1 MVPTCCS
8 QQSAAEGELHAPD
21 WSFKARNIFLVHI
34 STRLKMNIH
43 ISILIYK
50 KKHFVDRIG
59 KIRVQAIGCSLNHVQ
74 SVFGMKFRPNIMIT
88 LYLSVTSFR

>member
-21 WSFKARNIFLVHI
+21 WSFKARNIFFVHI
-34 STRLKMNIH
+34 GTRLKMNIH

-50 KKHFVDRIG
+50 KNTSWTELG
-59 KIRVQAIGCSLNHVQ
+59 KSGSRLLDVH
-74 SVFGMKFRPNIMIT
+74 
-88 LYLSVTSFR
+88 